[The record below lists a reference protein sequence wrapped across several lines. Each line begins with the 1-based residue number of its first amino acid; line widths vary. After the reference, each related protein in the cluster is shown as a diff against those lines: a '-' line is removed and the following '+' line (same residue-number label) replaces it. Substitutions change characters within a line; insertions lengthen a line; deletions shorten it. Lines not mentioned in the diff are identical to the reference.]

1 MMRPGSTKMIAA
13 SVPAAEAI
21 VWTMLFS
28 RMLEFPTKRMT
39 ASEITAAGIEVAKVR
54 PTLSPRYT
62 LAAVNSSVMTPPRMT
77 LRTVSSRRPWS
88 FCMTHSAS
96 GSARHQASGCASSF
110 PLAGW
115 PGAGAGFGS
124 ARLLR
129 RLPRGEQ
136 PLDQPVEH
144 LEPGHGDADRLR
156 PAHRLAPDFLDL
168 NLPALAVINQAR
180 RAVTSQLGRA
190 VELQIQESARNRGAE
205 LRGRLENLLHQP
217 PRQRPQA
224 LVGHDDVGRHAAG
237 RDGETVERHVPDKFF
252 PAQFLE
258 IVLGLALDAGFG
270 KQLRDLAC
278 AGLRGPA
285 EFTEH
290 HQAGKGAMHNP
301 GRGARAADEAD
312 GPEHM
317 LAAHHLGHGLLD
329 AEAVL
334 QRQHQRA
341 GPHQRRP
348 ELFGRRAGRACSPAP
363 GPQPLPPSP
372 LPRPD

>member
-1 MMRPGSTKMIAA
+1 M
-13 SVPAAEAI
+13 AE
-21 VWTMLFS
+21 F
-28 RMLEFPTKRMT
+28 
-39 ASEITAAGIEVAKVR
+39 
-54 PTLSPRYT
+54 
-62 LAAVNSSVMTPPRMT
+62 
-77 LRTVSSRRPWS
+77 
-88 FCMTHSAS
+88 
-96 GSARHQASGCASSF
+96 
-110 PLAGW
+110 
-115 PGAGAGFGS
+115 
-124 ARLLR
+124 
-129 RLPRGEQ
+129 
-136 PLDQPVEH
+136 
-144 LEPGHGDADRLR
+144 
-156 PAHRLAPDFLDL
+156 
-168 NLPALAVINQAR
+168 
-180 RAVTSQLGRA
+180 
-190 VELQIQESARNRGAE
+190 
-205 LRGRLENLLHQP
+205 RGRLENLLHQP

-341 GPHQRRP
+341 GPHQRRQDLC
-348 ELFGRRAGRACSPAP
+348 ERGVGGGFHADDDQIARADVRGGGVGRHFLEVDAVARRFNPYAAGHHGRPAAAHQEMDIVARLGEPGAIVTAQRAGTDDRDAGVFRKWSAHNASVVTKIGKKYNPAVEWPNRSAPVFLHMHYSPVRNPPESPSGRAVA
-363 GPQPLPPSP
+363 QWL
-372 LPRPD
+372 RPDSPGVCRVTTSARFHQSPVW